1 MAVSLLLTTSMRVP
15 NQILERIRAEYQ
27 EMPGLTLKA
36 EQVARLCGVD
46 RTLCTAALQALV
58 DAKVLIVRPD
68 GAYTLFSAVIR

>member
-1 MAVSLLLTTSMRVP
+1 MQLTASMRVP
-15 NQILERIRAEYQ
+15 KQIVDRIRAEYL

-68 GAYTLFSAVIR
+68 GTYTLFSAVIRP

>member
-1 MAVSLLLTTSMRVP
+1 MQLTASMGVP
-15 NQILERIRAEYQ
+15 KQIVDRIRAEYL

-68 GAYTLFSAVIR
+68 GTYTLFSAVIRP